1 MVVIGCSPCAVE
13 MPLPSSDF
21 VLTAGSVALSRF
33 FLDREQTD
41 RALAELGDGHHLS
54 PACRAVMVSDG
65 TLTRLLSAVY
75 LENIVTECEVNDEA
89 RPDFEARRWLQID
102 DVTCLRRRVSLVG
115 GMSGRTYVRAQSYLY
130 APRLPE
136 FFVTELSRP
145 GASLGAQLLSSR
157 IDHRR
162 ELIWI
167 RSGSGDCM
175 FSRLFRIL
183 VQDRPAILIQ
193 EDVLRN
199 GEL

>member
-1 MVVIGCSPCAVE
+1 
-13 MPLPSSDF
+13 
-21 VLTAGSVALSRF
+21 VLMAGSVALSDF

-41 RALAELGDGHHLS
+41 RSLMELGDGRHLS

-75 LENIVTECEVNDEA
+75 LENIVTDCEVNDEA

-102 DVTCLRRRVSLVG
+102 DVECRRRRVSLVG
-115 GMSGRTYVRAQSYLY
+115 GVSGRTYVRAKSYLY
-130 APRLPE
+130 APRLPDS
-136 FFVTELSRP
+136 FLVALSRP

-157 IDHRR
+157 IYHRR

-167 RSGSGDCM
+167 RPGIGDCM

-183 VQDRPAILIQ
+183 VGDQPAILIQ
-193 EDVLRN
+193 EDVLRS